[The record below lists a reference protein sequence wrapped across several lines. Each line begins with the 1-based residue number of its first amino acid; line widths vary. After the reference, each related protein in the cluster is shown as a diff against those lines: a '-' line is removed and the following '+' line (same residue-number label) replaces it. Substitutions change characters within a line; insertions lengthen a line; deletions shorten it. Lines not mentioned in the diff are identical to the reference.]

1 MAWWMF
7 IVESQDRELLQ
18 HSKQMVPNPKFRLWQ
33 WQTFSTQTSSC
44 RIWKP
49 SKPPVAAKEK
59 KNKCQTKYGNVQ
71 GRSNVFKLLQNTSR
85 SFKVLQ
91 KEKEMPSVLESSDWL
106 LIYSCRFARRK
117 QSSWSRDV
125 QGGQEANSAVFLSS
139 FGTAASNLCF
149 TMSARALPES
159 TLQAPQLH
167 WKRKTVQVCL
177 VWQES
182 EFNRQVIH
190 VFHWRAAALYRS
202 GFACHSQRNNSRK
215 WCCHPLSTSV
225 LRSTVIWYSMLRQ
238 MSTQPPCQN
247 PGLQKLQNVTATLWC
262 RMGLQQSVRKKSK

>member
-1 MAWWMF
+1 MF
-7 IVESQDRELLQ
+7 KDV
-18 HSKQMVPNPKFRLWQ
+18 
-33 WQTFSTQTSSC
+33 QTCSSYFKI
-44 RIWKP
+44 RQGP
-49 SKPPVAAKEK
+49 LRYFK
-59 KNKCQTKYGNVQ
+59 KKRKCQAFLSQAIGYYLYGTV
-71 GRSNVFKLLQNTSR
+71 
-85 SFKVLQ
+85 
-91 KEKEMPSVLESSDWL
+91 
-106 LIYSCRFARRK
+106 YSCRFARRK

-139 FGTAASNLCF
+139 FGTVASNLCF

-167 WKRKTVQVCL
+167 WKRKTVQVCFHM

-182 EFNRQVIH
+182 EFNRKVIH

-262 RMGLQQSVRKKSK
+262 RMRLQQSVRKKSK